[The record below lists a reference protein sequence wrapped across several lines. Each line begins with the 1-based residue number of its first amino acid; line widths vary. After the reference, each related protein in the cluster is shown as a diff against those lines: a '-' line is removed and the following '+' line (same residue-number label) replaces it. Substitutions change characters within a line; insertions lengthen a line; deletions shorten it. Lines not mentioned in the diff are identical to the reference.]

1 MRIARESIFSGLNN
15 PGVYTLLSKEFDDK
29 FGFTEQELE
38 TLLRDFHL
46 LDRYDGIQEWYN
58 GYRFGG
64 RVIYNPWSIINF
76 LASEEKELKTR
87 SWRSCSRH

>member
-1 MRIARESIFSGLNN
+1 
-15 PGVYTLLSKEFDDK
+15 VYTLLSKEFDDK

-64 RVIYNPWSIINF
+64 RVIYNEGMGSGYLF
-76 LASEEKELKTR
+76 VCYVVYHGSTTA
-87 SWRSCSRH
+87 CSPG